1 MLKNENTLA
10 KISIDTAENEPSEVW
25 LACLSRTSSLGRI
38 NMNKQLCEPVMEPNV
53 TKRMN
58 EPYSWVDAKEM
69 LIER

>member
-1 MLKNENTLA
+1 MFTNDLAIQYYTLPLL
-10 KISIDTAENEPSEVW
+10 S
-25 LACLSRTSSLGRI
+25 CLSRTSSLGRI

-58 EPYSWVDAKEM
+58 EPYSWVDAKEI